1 MELVQTTYVEKGIA
15 GGGNTNFS
23 FRAYAWKQL
32 KKNTLAYYSFKI
44 LVALLIIALLAPILA
59 NDQPLYMKYKGQSF
73 FPAFAI
79 GNKISV
85 KDPKTK
91 VTEQLQLD
99 ITDWKQ
105 LDADFVVWAPVAYA
119 PNKTDL
125 LNFDYVAPSG
135 EQLIFDKKGA
145 IVPMPF
151 KFRHWL
157 GTNKRGED
165 VLSGLIHG
173 TSISLMIGILSMSIA
188 SVLGLILGAMAGYFG
203 DTRLTTSRGVFWMLV
218 IGLVFAWYYAFSMR
232 SYALADAL
240 GKSGLAISWA
250 LAISF
255 LIFASVLFCFY
266 ILGKII
272 ALLPWFNKVVFIPVD
287 SIVSRIIEVLISLP
301 RLILIISI
309 AAIAKPSII
318 NLMIIIGL
326 TTWTE
331 IARFTRAEFLRIRQ
345 LEYIQAAESLGFSNI
360 RIMFKHALPNGMAP
374 ALITIAFG
382 IASAILI
389 ESGLSFLGIGVPADT
404 VTWGSLLS
412 AGKENYNAWWLVVFP
427 GLAIFVTVTVYN
439 LLGEGLRDA
448 LDPRLK
454 K

>member
-1 MELVQTTYVEKGIA
+1 MDPGAAPIIIEKPIE
-15 GGGNTNFS
+15 TEEKNFS
-23 FRAYAWKQL
+23 FKAYAWKQL
-32 KKNTLAYYSFKI
+32 KSNKAAYYSYKVLLF
-44 LVALLIIALLAPILA
+44 LIIVALLAPLIA
-59 NDQPLYMKYKGQSF
+59 NDQPLYLHYKGKNF
-73 FPAFAI
+73 FPAFTW
-79 GNKISV
+79 GNKIEV
-85 KDPKTK
+85 KDPKTG
-91 VTEQLQLD
+91 VLEHLQLD

-105 LDADFVVWAPVAYA
+105 LDADAVIWAPITYD

-125 LNFDYVAPSG
+125 LNYDYVAPAG
-135 EQLIFDKKGA
+135 KQLFLNKAGKI
-145 IVPMPF
+145 IPIPF

-173 TSISLMIGILSMSIA
+173 TSISLTIGIFSMTIA
-188 SVLGLILGAMAGYFG
+188 SILGLILGAMAGYFG
-203 DTRLTTSRGVFWMLV
+203 DTKLSTTRGMFWTIVL
-218 IGLVFAWYYAFSMR
+218 GLVFSYYYGFSLR
-232 SYALADAL
+232 SFTLTDALA
-240 GKSGLAISWA
+240 KSGLAIMFE
-250 LAISF
+250 LLISF
-255 LIFASVLFCFY
+255 FVFFGVLCVFY
-266 ILGKII
+266 LLGKLIG
-272 ALLPWFNKVVFIPVD
+272 LLPGLRNKVFIPVD
-287 SIVSRIIEVLISLP
+287 SMVSRTIEVLISLP

-326 TTWTE
+326 TAWTE

-345 LEYIQAAESLGFSNI
+345 LEYIQAAESLGYSDL

>member
-1 MELVQTTYVEKGIA
+1 MDPGAEPIVLETPIEAEDK
-15 GGGNTNFS
+15 NFS
-23 FRAYAWKQL
+23 FKAYAWKQL
-32 KKNTLAYYSFKI
+32 KSNKPAYYSYKVLLFLI
-44 LVALLIIALLAPILA
+44 VVAILAPLLA
-59 NDQPLYMKYKGQSF
+59 NDQPLYLKYKGESF
-73 FPAFAI
+73 FPAFTW
-79 GNKISV
+79 GNKIEV
-85 KDPKTK
+85 KDPETG
-91 VTEQLQLD
+91 VLERLQLD

-105 LDADFVVWAPVAYA
+105 LDVDAVIWAPITYA

-125 LNFDYVAPSG
+125 LNYDYVAPG
-135 EQLIFDKKGA
+135 GDQLFLNKEGQ
-145 IVPMPF
+145 IVPMPL

-173 TSISLMIGILSMSIA
+173 TSISLTIGILSMTIA
-188 SVLGLILGAMAGYFG
+188 SFLGLILGAMAGYFG
-203 DTRLTTSRGVFWMLV
+203 DTRLSTTRGLYWTFI
-218 IGLVFAWYYAFSMR
+218 IGLVFAYYYGFLLR
-232 SYALADAL
+232 SYTLSDAL
-240 GKSGLAISWA
+240 GKSGLAV
-250 LAISF
+250 LFELMVSF
-255 LIFASVLFCFY
+255 LVFAGVLGVFY
-266 ILGKII
+266 VLGKL
-272 ALLPWFNKVVFIPVD
+272 AGLLPGLRKKVYIPVD
-287 SIVSRIIEVLISLP
+287 SMVSRTIEVLISLP

-309 AAIAKPSII
+309 AAIAKPSIV

-345 LEYIQAAESLGFSNI
+345 LEYIQAAESLGYSDL

-382 IASAILI
+382 IASAVLI